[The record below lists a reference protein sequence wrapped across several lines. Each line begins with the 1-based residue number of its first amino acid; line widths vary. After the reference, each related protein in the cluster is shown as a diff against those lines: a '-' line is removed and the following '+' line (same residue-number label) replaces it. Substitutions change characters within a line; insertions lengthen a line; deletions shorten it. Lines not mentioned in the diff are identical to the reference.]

1 MKDLSK
7 TPMLLLIWQVQER
20 KLNIELI
27 SNLSTFKSLKELQ
40 RLVLKKVFIDWF
52 IFQLQELMRILN
64 LWIFKQKQLDSKL
77 LKKLSQMQPFSDHAQ
92 FLERMIILLQ
102 IFKDKH
108 IILWIISFLFMMIL
122 QLWNN
127 QLKIL
132 ILENV
137 F

>member
-27 SNLSTFKSLKELQ
+27 SNLSTFKLLKELQ

-77 LKKLSQMQPFSDHAQ
+77 LKKLFQMQQFSDHAQ

-108 IILWIISFLFMMIL
+108 IILWIISFSFMMIL